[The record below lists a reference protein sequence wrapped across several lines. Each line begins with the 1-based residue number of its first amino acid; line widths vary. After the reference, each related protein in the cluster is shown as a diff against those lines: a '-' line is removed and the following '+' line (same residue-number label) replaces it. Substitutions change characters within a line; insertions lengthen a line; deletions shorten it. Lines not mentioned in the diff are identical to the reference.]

1 MIEEK
6 NIFRKGGNNQGSV
19 WDPLG
24 IYLVGKIPEKGGDR
38 GGWKFKNFF
47 CLDRWFR
54 LEGTN
59 DNI

>member
-1 MIEEK
+1 MIQKKMSFGKEG
-6 NIFRKGGNNQGSV
+6 IIRDLF
-19 WDPLG
+19 G
-24 IYLVGKIPEKGGDR
+24 IYWGYILVGKIPEKGGGR

>member
-1 MIEEK
+1 MSFGKEGI
-6 NIFRKGGNNQGSV
+6 IRDLF
-19 WDPLG
+19 G
-24 IYLVGKIPEKGGDR
+24 IYWGYILVGKIPEKGGDR